1 MRIAIFLASVL
12 VLSGCA
18 SAEPREEIPVA
29 SQVTEQ
35 EASDTETQDDAEVA
49 EMESAEPE
57 SSETTAEESEEGEEV
72 SGESAETRETEQS
85 EPEESEQEASDE
97 SEQEESVEQENES
110 AESDDDSA
118 QEPEATEEPSP
129 SPAPEETTVGYT
141 LAQVSQR
148 DSAAECWVAIDGGV
162 YDLTSWIRSH
172 PGGSGAILNLC
183 GKDGTS
189 SFTSQHGGQAR
200 PTSTLDGY
208 YIAPLVG

>member
-1 MRIAIFLASVL
+1 MRLAIFLASVL

-18 SAEPREEIPVA
+18 SAEPREETPVA

-57 SSETTAEESEEGEEV
+57 PSETTEEESQEGEEET
-72 SGESAETRETEQS
+72 GESAETRETEVS

-110 AESDDDSA
+110 ADDDSA

-129 SPAPEETTVGYT
+129 SPTPEETTVGYT

-162 YDLTSWIRSH
+162 FDLTSWIRSH